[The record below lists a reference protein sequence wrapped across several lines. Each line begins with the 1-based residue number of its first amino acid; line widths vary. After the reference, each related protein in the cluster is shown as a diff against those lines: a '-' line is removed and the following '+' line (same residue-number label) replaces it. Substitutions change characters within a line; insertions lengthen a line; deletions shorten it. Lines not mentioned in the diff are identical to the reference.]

1 MQGNVLN
8 FLLIWANMDYV
19 HLYISK
25 LNKVY
30 VLKSPAR
37 VDFALVTS
45 LNPSEYS
52 NGCNNY
58 DILIHMNRAAE
69 R

>member
-1 MQGNVLN
+1 
-8 FLLIWANMDYV
+8 MDYV

>member
-1 MQGNVLN
+1 
-8 FLLIWANMDYV
+8 MDYV
-19 HLYISK
+19 QLYISR

-30 VLKSPAR
+30 VLKSPAL

-45 LNPSEYS
+45 LNPSKYS

>member
-1 MQGNVLN
+1 
-8 FLLIWANMDYV
+8 MDYV
-19 HLYISK
+19 QLYISR

-30 VLKSPAR
+30 VLKSPAL
-37 VDFALVTS
+37 VDFAFTS
-45 LNPSEYS
+45 LNPSKYS